1 MARFR
6 SALLPRLGGLK
17 TTWLAVICV
26 LVPCTAAITA
36 VAATRST
43 SSKSKTVGAVTV
55 RFGKPTKLQ
64 RLEYTQLYEKK
75 PFPDA
80 VLLYYD
86 NGMYAI
92 LSEGEHHYG
101 TYVMQGNFT
110 EPTYTVNFISL
121 PSQDW
126 SGISVLHTLVF
137 GAATATFTQQ
147 LINPQDPNV
156 PKQTGSFTTVDN
168 PVNDPTQL
176 TWDSAQKLGR

>member
-1 MARFR
+1 MTWFR
-6 SALLPRLGGLK
+6 SALFPRLARLK
-17 TTWLAVICV
+17 TTRLALVCV
-26 LVPCTAAITA
+26 LCAAAVTA
-36 VAATRST
+36 VTGTWPT

-75 PFPDA
+75 PFPNA

-86 NGMYAI
+86 NAMYAI

-101 TYVMQGNFT
+101 TYVMQGKFT
-110 EPTYTVNFISL
+110 DATYTVNFISL

-137 GAATATFTQQ
+137 DTATATFTQQ
-147 LINPQDPNV
+147 LINPQDPDV
-156 PKQTGSFTTVDN
+156 PKQSGRFTTFDN
-168 PVNDPTQL
+168 SVSDPTQL
-176 TWDSAQKLGR
+176 TWNSAQKLGR